1 MSEATTPAGAV
12 VLVVRPGRVAGVL
25 ERRLAAAGWR
35 VLTRDPAAELEL
47 VGAAQAGGTALV
59 YRPSLLPGRLEVPDP
74 AEGERLLAAIVA
86 AGRRIE
92 RLILV
97 SSTLAYAPHHHHPG
111 QVAEGQGHPG
121 AADHP
126 VAGRWR
132 KLEEQA
138 TTALVGSGAT
148 LAVLRAAPVVGGGEG
163 FFDRLLGRR
172 LAFRVAGYRAPLQL
186 LAPEDLAEAVA
197 RVLGAPRAA
206 GLFHVVPAG
215 VVPASAA
222 LALAGAHSLPL
233 PYSLLRLATP
243 SAQLDY
249 LRHPWTASGRR
260 LETELGVRPRLSSA
274 AAVLAAAGRDP
285 AAAPEF
291 DDFGLDGRYV
301 ERQGRTLLRF
311 LARVYWRI
319 EVRGLDNVPRQG
331 AAVLVGV
338 HRGFQ
343 PWDGVMTLHTVAE
356 GTGRLI
362 RFLAHPTL
370 VKFPFLADFMT
381 RLGGVLACQE
391 NADRLLARGELL
403 GVYPEGIHGA
413 FTPYRRAYE
422 LGKFG
427 RDEFVRMALR
437 NRAPI
442 VPFVTV
448 GSAEI
453 YPILGRLDWGWWKR
467 FSEWPYFP
475 LTPTFPL
482 IPLPLPSKWH
492 TWFLPPLAVHERY
505 PPEAAEDR
513 ALVQDISQEVRR
525 RLQEAIDWMRSR
537 RKSIWRGSIF
547 AGAGDRR

>member
-1 MSEATTPAGAV
+1 MATTV
-12 VLVVRPGRVAGVL
+12 
-25 ERRLAAAGWR
+25 
-35 VLTRDPAAELEL
+35 
-47 VGAAQAGGTALV
+47 V
-59 YRPSLLPGRLEVPDP
+59 YRPSLRPGRLEVTDLVE
-74 AEGERLLAAIVA
+74 AGRLLEAIAA
-86 AGRRIE
+86 AGRRVD

-111 QVAEGQGHPG
+111 QLAEGQGHP
-121 AADHP
+121 AAAGHP
-126 VAGRWR
+126 VARRWR
-132 KLEEQA
+132 ELEERA
-138 TTALVGSGAT
+138 ATALPGAGSS

-197 RVLGAPRAA
+197 RVLGAPGAA

-222 LALAGAHSLPL
+222 LALAGARSLPL

-243 SAQLDY
+243 PAQLDY

-260 LETELGVRPRLSSA
+260 LETELGLRPRRSSA

-291 DDFGLDGRYV
+291 DDFGLDRRYV

-311 LARVYWRI
+311 LARIYWRI
-319 EVRGLDNVPRQG
+319 EVRGLENVPRQG
-331 AAVLVGV
+331 PAVLTGV

-362 RFLAHPTL
+362 RFLVHPTL

-422 LGKFG
+422 LGRFG

-442 VPFVTV
+442 VPFVTI

-482 IPLPLPSKWH
+482 VPLPLPSKWH

-513 ALVQDISQEVRR
+513 ALVQEISQDVRR

-547 AGAGDRR
+547 DGAGDPP

>member
-1 MSEATTPAGAV
+1 MSDAGGAVVVALAARPGGVASTLARRLEQDGRRVVALDPGADDAALAAAAAGAV
-12 VLVVRPGRVAGVL
+12 
-25 ERRLAAAGWR
+25 
-35 VLTRDPAAELEL
+35 
-47 VGAAQAGGTALV
+47 ALV
-59 YRPSLLPGRLEVPDP
+59 YRPSLAPGRLEVPDLGE
-74 AEGERLLAAIVA
+74 AERLLGAL
-86 AGRRIE
+86 AGGSPGIE
-92 RLILV
+92 RLVLL

-111 QVAEGQGHPG
+111 QLAEGQSHPPAG
-121 AADHP
+121 DHP
-126 VAGRWR
+126 VARRWR
-132 KLEEQA
+132 DLE
-138 TTALVGSGAT
+138 ALAAKALAGAPVT
-148 LAVLRAAPVVGGGEG
+148 LTVARAAPVVGGGEG
-163 FFDRLLGRR
+163 SFDRLLRRR
-172 LAFRVAGYRAPLQL
+172 LAFPVAGYRAPLQL

-197 RVLGAPRAA
+197 RLLDAPGAS

-215 VVPASAA
+215 VVPARDA
-222 LALAGAHSLPL
+222 LALAGVRALPV
-233 PYSLLRLATP
+233 PYALQRLAAP
-243 SAQLDY
+243 AARLDY
-249 LRHPWTASGRR
+249 LRHPWTAAGRR
-260 LETELGVRPRLSSA
+260 LEEETGFRPRLSSA

-285 AAAPEF
+285 AAAPQF
-291 DDFGLDGRYV
+291 DDFGLDPAYV
-301 ERQGRTLLRF
+301 AAKGRTLLRF
-311 LARVYWRI
+311 LSRVYWRI
-319 EVRGLDNVPRQG
+319 EARGLENVPRQG
-331 AAVLVGV
+331 PAVMAGV

-362 RFLAHPTL
+362 RFLVHPTL

-381 RLGGVLACQE
+381 RLGGVLACRE

-453 YPILGRLDWGWWKR
+453 YPILARLDRGWWKR
-467 FSEWPYFP
+467 WSEWPYFP
-475 LTPTFPL
+475 ITPTFPL
-482 IPLPLPSKWH
+482 VPLPLPSKWH

-513 ALVQDISQEVRR
+513 ALVQSLSQEVRR

-537 RKSIWRGSIF
+537 RRSIWRGAIF
-547 AGAGDRR
+547 EDR